1 VSFVEN
7 ASCFSQARVIPVL
20 TPLTIDSGVTV
31 SRVLFEAGLRMQ
43 EITLRT
49 GAGLE
54 TIAALRRELPELI
67 VGAGTVLTP
76 QQGEAAVKAG
86 ALFLVSPGLTGQLL
100 QFAAHCDVPFMPG
113 VATISEMMRVQALG
127 CSVAKLF
134 PAHLLGAAAFLRS
147 LAGPLPAMK
156 FCPTGGIDAS
166 LAPDYL
172 QLANVLAV
180 GGSWMAPE
188 ALIAQSRWRDIRHFA
203 EQAAALG

>member
-1 VSFVEN
+1 MSLAEN
-7 ASCFSQARVIPVL
+7 EACFSQARVIPVL
-20 TPLTIDSGVTV
+20 TPQSIESGVTV
-31 SRVLFEAGLRMQ
+31 GRVLFEAGLRLQ

-49 GAGLE
+49 AVGLE
-54 TIAALRRELPELI
+54 VIATLRRELPELI

-76 QQGEAAVKAG
+76 QQGDVAIKAG
-86 ALFLVSPGLTGQLL
+86 ALFLVSPGSTGQLL

-113 VATISEMMRVQALG
+113 VTTISEMMRVQALG

-134 PAHLLGAAAFLRS
+134 PAHLLGGAAFLRS
-147 LAGPLPAMK
+147 LAGPLPTMK
-156 FCPTGGIDAS
+156 FCPSGGIDAS

-188 ALIAQSRWRDIRHFA
+188 ALIAQSRWLDIRHLA